1 MKRARSKGSLFAA
14 MILVLLG
21 VAEAAQAVRCREWQR
36 MGPDRRSETI
46 ERMIRNAVEG
56 SSGRQYQF
64 DRGAIAR
71 CMRARAQTI
80 EWDFDG
86 ACADSRRAGMQALN
100 NIFKNHIWD
109 CSQ

>member
-1 MKRARSKGSLFAA
+1 MMRARKTATLVVA
-14 MILVLLG
+14 MTLVLLG
-21 VAEAAQAVRCREWQR
+21 VAEAAQAIRCREWQR

-46 ERMIRNAVEG
+46 DRMIRNAVEG

-71 CMRARAQTI
+71 CMRARVQTI

-86 ACADSRRAGMQALN
+86 ACADSRSAGMQALN